1 MGMMIVCLRGGEGRS
16 DLCRLLLGKLENP
29 FSKSP
34 VSLTEG
40 KVYIIFM
47 YPPGLD
53 SPSRLYYRQH
63 AIYRHSEHV
72 RQSGLSASVSV
83 CG

>member
-1 MGMMIVCLRGGEGRS
+1 MGREGPTYV
-16 DLCRLLLGKLENP
+16 GFFWENSKTL

-47 YPPGLD
+47 YRPGLD

>member
-1 MGMMIVCLRGGEGRS
+1 MGREGPTYVGF
-16 DLCRLLLGKLENP
+16 CRENSKTL

-40 KVYIIFM
+40 KIYIISM

-63 AIYRHSEHV
+63 AICRHSEHV

>member
-1 MGMMIVCLRGGEGRS
+1 MGKEGPTYVGF
-16 DLCRLLLGKLENP
+16 CWENSKTL